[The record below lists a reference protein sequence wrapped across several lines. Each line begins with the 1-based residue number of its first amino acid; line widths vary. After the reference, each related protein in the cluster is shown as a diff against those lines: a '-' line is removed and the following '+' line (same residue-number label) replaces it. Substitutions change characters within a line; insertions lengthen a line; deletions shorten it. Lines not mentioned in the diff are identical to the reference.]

1 MSFFIR
7 KGGTGGKN
15 SLVGKKR
22 KANYEGKGKKFK
34 KVSLLLFS
42 GVRNIFSP
50 LLGIYE
56 DWQRFFFILYL
67 LHNDKHVSARVIL
80 LYVQEVVTHF
90 I

>member
-34 KVSLLLFS
+34 KV
-42 GVRNIFSP
+42 
-50 LLGIYE
+50 
-56 DWQRFFFILYL
+56 ILYF
-67 LHNDKHVSARVIL
+67 KFISVL
-80 LYVQEVVTHF
+80 LYKEFYLRSCVSTFNPESIKHQA
-90 I
+90 